1 MNNIQEAILY
11 ITSLSEYLFV
21 FKTRIKCKIFPEYYT
36 LEVNGVN
43 RSAVE
48 AITRV

>member
-1 MNNIQEAILY
+1 MNNIEAILY

-21 FKTRIKCKIFPEYYT
+21 FMTRIMGQIFPEYYT

-43 RSAVE
+43 RSPVHP
-48 AITRV
+48 ITRV